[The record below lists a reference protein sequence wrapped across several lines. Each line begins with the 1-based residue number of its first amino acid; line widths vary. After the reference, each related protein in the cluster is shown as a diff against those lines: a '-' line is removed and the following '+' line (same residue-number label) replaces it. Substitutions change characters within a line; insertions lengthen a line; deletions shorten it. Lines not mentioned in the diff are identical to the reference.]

1 MFGLGTTELIIIL
14 VIVIMI
20 FGVGKLPMVA
30 KQLGAGMRS
39 FQKSVRGEDE
49 SEEPKNLEE
58 GNTTNLNRDG
68 TAPGEKEKAEVRVDN
83 W

>member
-14 VIVIMI
+14 VIVVML

-30 KQLGAGMRS
+30 KELGAGMKT
-39 FQKSVRGEDE
+39 FKKSLNDDEEEEEDVVEILEKKTKVATKETE
-49 SEEPKNLEE
+49 SQTE
-58 GNTTNLNRDG
+58 
-68 TAPGEKEKAEVRVDN
+68 N

>member
-14 VIVIMI
+14 VIVVML

-30 KQLGAGMRS
+30 KELGAGMKN
-39 FQKSVRGEDE
+39 FKKSLNEDE
-49 SEEPKNLEE
+49 EEDDEVVEILEKKTKVE
-58 GNTTNLNRDG
+58 N
-68 TAPGEKEKAEVRVDN
+68 KEESAKQNET